1 MENKINLYPNMDE
14 SAQNA
19 SQTNY
24 TNGFNSSSIM
34 QKILPMLLS
43 GKTLSEV
50 LPSMTNMPNMQNI
63 SPLLANVLSTSQ
75 SHEKSVK
82 KIESDS
88 IDVSHL
94 TKLD

>member
-1 MENKINLYPNMDE
+1 MENKINLYPNMDAN
-14 SAQNA
+14 AQNVN
-19 SQTNY
+19 QTNNNIG
-24 TNGFNSSSIM
+24 TNNSSLL

-43 GKTLSEV
+43 GKTLSDI

-82 KIESDS
+82 KIESDN